1 MIYLRHLISVVVKEL
16 QDLKLRL
23 PGFVTSAL
31 PLTNG
36 VIFDKLF
43 NFNAP

>member
-1 MIYLRHLISVVVKEL
+1 MIYLRHLISVVVKSSRSEV
-16 QDLKLRL
+16 RL